1 MNPDYKEMLQLLN
14 EEGARFLLVGAYAL
28 ATHGHVR
35 ATGDIDLWVE
45 PTQDNA
51 AKVWRALARFGAPL
65 HQLAQ
70 RDLMSPDLIFQIGVA
85 PLRIDILTS
94 IDGDFD
100 FQQAWQDKHL
110 VDFDGVSVPVLN
122 AQLLLINKR
131 ASGRP
136 KDMGDVQWLESY
148 LND

>member
-1 MNPDYKEMLQLLN
+1 MLQLLN

-28 ATHGHVR
+28 ATHGYVR

-65 HQLAQ
+65 HQLAPT
-70 RDLMSPDLIFQIGVA
+70 DLVSPDLIFQIGVA
-85 PLRIDILTS
+85 PLRIDTLTS

-110 VDFDGVSVPVLN
+110 VDLDGISVPVLN

-136 KDMGDVQWLESY
+136 KNMGDVQLESY
-148 LND
+148 LID

>member
-1 MNPDYKEMLQLLN
+1 MLQLLN

-28 ATHGHVR
+28 ATHGYVR